1 MSEITSIKGENKNI
15 TELSLNL
22 NTVEDDYKIFLSVRG
37 TVDNPEIYY
46 FSEPPLSR
54 QEILLRLIS
63 GDSQEGV
70 LPVADVILE
79 ELKILGTVKGNLEKL
94 LDLKVDIGIKTE
106 ITGEMG
112 AIVRLKRNLGRFF
125 SVYYQVSTTEDK
137 RDTFF
142 SGELKVPADIDIGFR
157 FFMYSDNTTEY
168 KLRYVKEFDF

>member
-1 MSEITSIKGENKNI
+1 KGENKNI

-112 AIVRLKRNLGRFF
+112 AIVRLKKNLGRFF